1 MDWPSGLAYFLRNGY
16 AFDVAAVVAVVVVVV
31 VALGFVLDLWCTLGR
46 RTVLM
51 NTVLTSPGHG
61 DVSR

>member
-16 AFDVAAVVAVVVVVV
+16 ALDVAAVVVAVVVVG
-31 VALGFVLDLWCTLGR
+31 ALGFVLDRWCKLGR